1 MFEFFVA
8 LIMMMYYT
16 GVIMNTS
23 MESVSHRA
31 KTNRH
36 DKEKKEWISVV
47 TDSDLEREVSSFVYN
62 RLKIDEVNDILR
74 NITKDIEGFP
84 DIDLDLTMDAKKIK
98 RIYGMSKKESE
109 ECERLERNFAVRTIM
124 AYNGKLTTY
133 DAMTSIGA
141 PWAWYMFSSNGMDR
155 SLCSYYFDWINNRI
169 KEISDVDERMVVRT
183 FRYDYYYFDAVKNS
197 KTWLYEVLW
206 EPQVID
212 KERIQNCL

>member
-1 MFEFFVA
+1 MIEFFVA

-23 MESVSHRA
+23 IESVSHRA

-62 RLKIDEVNDILR
+62 RLKIDEVNYILR
-74 NITKDIEGFP
+74 NIIKDIEGFP
-84 DIDLDLTMDAKKIK
+84 DIDLNLTMDAKKIK

-124 AYNGKLTTY
+124 AYNGKLVSY
-133 DAMTSIGA
+133 DAITSIGI
-141 PWAWYMFSSNGMDR
+141 PWAWYMFSSNGLDR
-155 SLCSYYFDWINNRI
+155 SLCSHYFEWINNRL
-169 KEISDVDERMVVRT
+169 KEISKVDEKMVVRT
-183 FRYDYYYFDAVKNS
+183 FKHDYYYFDVIKYS
-197 KTWLYEVLW
+197 KSWLYDVLW

-212 KERIQNCL
+212 PKIIRNHL